1 MCNKKGFT
9 LIELLAT
16 IVVIAVVSLIAVPVV
31 ISVIEKADLASF
43 KRSAENIKK
52 ISKNYYANNSLEYQE
67 FDNIYFDCNN
77 NECIN
82 NFGDVEHK
90 NLGASGSMGNGYVKI
105 YAKGEIE
112 FLLSNGKYCAEKNI
126 ANDEIKYY
134 KGTCE
139 EIVIDLDKIK
149 INNIKTFSTTSTIT
163 ASVDVTAGQSGVS
176 RYEFYI
182 DNKLDETVENTN
194 TSYTHTYTKV
204 SGKNHKIKVKVYNGT
219 YGKPNYD
226 ESIGMDEKEIDA
238 SLSDFGTITIK
249 PSTTEWASSKT
260 YTISGKTEGNIGEVL
275 EYQIVNNGNGER
287 KDDNRWQTITSPTTI
302 SINEMATP
310 EKPISI
316 YARLRENDY
325 TSNEVNHTETKID
338 ITAPI
343 LTLGSA
349 TVTTKSM
356 VIPITAN
363 VDNESGVNSTTCVY
377 GTSTSYGST
386 GTISNNKCTISDLKN
401 NTTYYYKVT
410 TTNNAGLSTS
420 KTGSNQTGEFGAITI
435 ITSSTAWKSSKTY
448 TISGTTTGAKLQ
460 YKVISGTTVK
470 QDWTDYISTIT
481 VDWASTT
488 TNPTYIYARF
498 YDGHNTSNETSL
510 METKIDIT
518 APILTLGS
526 ATVTTKSMVIP
537 ITANVDNESGINSTT
552 CVYGTSTSY
561 GSAGT
566 ISGNSCVIN
575 NISNN
580 TTYYYKVTTTNNA
593 GLSTSKTG
601 NGTSGQTSIVFTTSQ
616 SPTNTTYAKTKT
628 VTVTYT
634 SSNVTN
640 PTYYIKTTVA
650 TTSTIDGYSCGTG
663 TDPGT
668 CNTTATKSYGANTWY
683 KVTGNPAVTFKANGT
698 IYARVNDGAIYS
710 SAETLSVTKIDTTLP
725 TVSYSVAGGT
735 YDSYQTIRITPSD
748 TNYDYMAVQ
757 VYKNEALV
765 YTNKIDAKSTSKTT
779 ASYYDVKLDDEGTWT
794 IYTVV
799 YDKAGNKQNQNPNN
813 GKWYYQTYNI
823 DSAKYVLTVKQ
834 TGGTPINVNIMIDNV
849 SMSNSSFAPS
859 TIKTFEVKANSA
871 VQIKLAKYTL
881 SDQCVAGEHPKAG
894 TLYGKIY
901 SNPSNINVD
910 GTSYTTNPYTFT
922 MPKKD
927 ITVIVGGQTDGS
939 CTPDAKEA
947 CRFSCYTSAISSCEN
962 VTPSEAQTSCMNGYT
977 ESCYKNC

>member
-31 ISVIEKADLASF
+31 ISVIEKAELASF
-43 KRSAENIKK
+43 KRSAESIRK
-52 ISKNYYANNSLEYQE
+52 ISKNYYASNSMEYGE

-139 EIVIDLDKIK
+139 GIVIDLDKIR
-149 INNIKTFSTTSTIT
+149 IDRIETISTTSTIT

-182 DNKLDETVENTN
+182 DNKLDETVETTNTN
-194 TSYTHTYTKV
+194 YTHTYTKV
-204 SGKNHKIKVKVYNGT
+204 SEKNHKIKVKVYNGT

-238 SLSDFGTITIK
+238 SLLDFGNITIK
-249 PSTTEWASSKT
+249 SSTTEWAASK
-260 YTISGKTEGNIGEVL
+260 
-275 EYQIVNNGNGER
+275 
-287 KDDNRWQTITSPTTI
+287 
-302 SINEMATP
+302 A
-310 EKPISI
+310 
-316 YARLRENDY
+316 
-325 TSNEVNHTETKID
+325 
-338 ITAPI
+338 
-343 LTLGSA
+343 
-349 TVTTKSM
+349 
-356 VIPITAN
+356 
-363 VDNESGVNSTTCVY
+363 
-377 GTSTSYGST
+377 
-386 GTISNNKCTISDLKN
+386 
-401 NTTYYYKVT
+401 
-410 TTNNAGLSTS
+410 
-420 KTGSNQTGEFGAITI
+420 
-435 ITSSTAWKSSKTY
+435 Y

-481 VDWASTT
+481 VDWESTT

-510 METKIDIT
+510 METKIDITAPILTLGTSSITTKSITIPITANKDDESGIKSIKCEYGTSTSYGSIGTISGNSCVINNVKNNTKYYYKVTTTNNSGLSTVKTGSNATGQFGAITITSSSTAWKTSKTYTISGTTTGATLQYKVVSGTTVKQDWTNYSNNITVNWTSTTKLPTYIYARFNDGVNTSDETTYTETKIDIT

-779 ASYYDVKLDDEGTWT
+779 ASYFDVILDSDGSWT
-794 IYTVV
+794 IYTQV

-813 GKWYYQTYNI
+813 GNWYYQTYNI

-849 SMSNSSFAPS
+849 SMSNSSFSPS

-881 SDQCVAGEHPKAG
+881 SNQCVAGEHPKAG
-894 TLYGKIY
+894 KLYGKIY

-922 MPKKD
+922 IQKKD

>member
-16 IVVIAVVSLIAVPVV
+16 IVVMAIVSLIAVPVV

-43 KRSAENIKK
+43 KRSAESIRR
-52 ISKNYYANNSLEYQE
+52 ISKNYYTNNSLEYQK

-77 NECIN
+77 NECIS
-82 NFGDVEHK
+82 NFNGVKYK
-90 NLGASGSMGNGYVKI
+90 NLGATGAMGNGYVKI
-105 YAKGEIE
+105 YDEGDIE

-139 EIVIDLDKIK
+139 GLVIDLDKIK
-149 INNIKTFSTTSTIT
+149 INSIETISTTSTIT
-163 ASVDVTAGQSGVS
+163 VHGDVTAGKSGVS

-182 DNKLDETVENTN
+182 DNKLDETVETTNTN
-194 TSYTHTYTKV
+194 YTHTYTKV
-204 SGKNHKIKVKVYNGT
+204 SGKNHTIKVKVYNGT

-238 SLSDFGTITIK
+238 SLLNFGNITIK

-316 YARLRENDY
+316 YARLRENDN
-325 TSNEVNHTETKID
+325 TSNELNHTETKID

-377 GTSTSYGST
+377 GTSPSYGST
-386 GTISNNKCTISDLKN
+386 
-401 NTTYYYKVT
+401 
-410 TTNNAGLSTS
+410 
-420 KTGSNQTGEFGAITI
+420 
-435 ITSSTAWKSSKTY
+435 
-448 TISGTTTGAKLQ
+448 
-460 YKVISGTTVK
+460 
-470 QDWTDYISTIT
+470 
-481 VDWASTT
+481 
-488 TNPTYIYARF
+488 
-498 YDGHNTSNETSL
+498 
-510 METKIDIT
+510 
-518 APILTLGS
+518 
-526 ATVTTKSMVIP
+526 
-537 ITANVDNESGINSTT
+537 
-552 CVYGTSTSY
+552 
-561 GSAGT
+561 GT

-580 TTYYYKVTTTNNA
+580 TKYYYKVTTTNNA

-616 SPTNTTYAKTKT
+616 SPTNTTYAKIKT

-650 TTSTIDGYSCGTG
+650 TTSTIDGYSCGTE

-698 IYARVNDGAIYS
+698 IYARVNDGTIYS

-725 TVSYSVAGGT
+725 TVSYSLAGGT
-735 YDSYQTIRITPSD
+735 YDSYKTIRITPSD

-765 YTNKIDAKSTSKTT
+765 YTNKMDAKSTSKTT
-779 ASYYDVKLDDEGTWT
+779 ASYYDVTLDEEGTWT

-799 YDKAGNKQNQNPNN
+799 YDKAGNKQSQNPNN

-834 TGGTPINVNIMIDNV
+834 TGGTPIYVNIMIDNV
-849 SMSNSSFAPS
+849 SMSNSSFGSS

-871 VQIKLAKYTL
+871 VQIELTKYLL

-894 TLYGKIY
+894 KLYGKMY

-910 GTSYTTNPYTFT
+910 GTSYKTNPYTFT

-977 ESCYKNC
+977 EGCYKNC